1 MPPPDAP
8 VAPVKPVSKENVAVQ
23 DGSRSRIPPH
33 LDGVSV
39 FLPAHNEAGNI
50 ERVVIG
56 WRAELPRVTDDWEII
71 VVDDGSRDDTGAIA
85 DRLSSAD
92 PRVGVV
98 HHEVNRGYGGA
109 VISGITASSKS
120 WVLLCDGDG
129 QFDPADIEILAR
141 RAGDSDVIVGRRG
154 HRADPFMR
162 RLNGRAWTIFMRILF
177 GIAISDID
185 CGFKLFR
192 RELIVPAELKA
203 RGAMISTELM
213 ARMAGRGARMA
224 EVDVRHLPRQTGQQ
238 SGASVRVIM
247 RAFRELMVLYR
258 DIRSARSKV

>member
-1 MPPPDAP
+1 L
-8 VAPVKPVSKENVAVQ
+8 K
-23 DGSRSRIPPH
+23 IPPAPSH
-33 LDGVSV
+33 LDSLSV

-50 ERVVIG
+50 ERVVNG

-71 VVDDGSRDDTGAIA
+71 VVDDGSRDGTGPIA
-85 DRLSSAD
+85 DRLTSTDA
-92 PRVGVV
+92 RVRVV

-109 VISGITASSKS
+109 VISGIAAASKS

-129 QFDPADIEILAR
+129 QFDPADIETLAQ
-141 RAGDSDVIVGRRG
+141 RAGDCDVIVGRRG
-154 HRADPFMR
+154 SRADPFMR
-162 RLNGRAWTIFMRILF
+162 RLNGNAWTILMRILF

-192 RELIVPAELKA
+192 RELIVPDELKA

-224 EVDVRHLPRQTGQQ
+224 EVDVRHLPRQTGEQ
-238 SGASVRVIM
+238 SGASMRVIM

-258 DIRSARSKV
+258 DLKSEGRRPPGNRLA